1 MASEEPQYICCQD
14 RILIQSLWVLG
25 SEKLVACQGNDKV
38 GRLEN
43 GM

>member
-14 RILIQSLWVLG
+14 RILIQSRVLG